1 MLLLGVSRRG
11 VDILG
16 DSLDLIQN
24 NFFELCRI
32 GYLVFAIYVE
42 FFESIGHK
50 LEIECLLSFKDLL
63 ENILLSLLA
72 ISFEERIRLIHRF
85 LGR

>member
-42 FFESIGHK
+42 FFESIVHK
-50 LEIECLLSFKDLL
+50 LEIERLLSFKNLL